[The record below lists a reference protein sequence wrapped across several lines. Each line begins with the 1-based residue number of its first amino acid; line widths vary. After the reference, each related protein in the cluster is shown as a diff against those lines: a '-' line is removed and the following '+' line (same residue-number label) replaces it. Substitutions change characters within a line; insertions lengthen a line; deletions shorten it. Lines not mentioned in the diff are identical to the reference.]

1 MKREELR
8 QIGIK
13 DRTGKEIVVGDI
25 FEYEN
30 LYIVTYD
37 PEEDNFKIQEYE
49 NLVEYGVE
57 QEPYYELIEEYNIDE
72 LELFNDQIKGNIYVD
87 KVELQNKLHSYLQEY
102 FNYIINN

>member
-30 LYIVTYD
+30 LYIVT
-37 PEEDNFKIQEYE
+37 
-49 NLVEYGVE
+49 L
-57 QEPYYELIEEYNIDE
+57 LIS
-72 LELFNDQIKGNIYVD
+72 LFLFLSIETY
-87 KVELQNKLHSYLQEY
+87 
-102 FNYIINN
+102 